1 MPWIVEAVSGEG
13 RIGREGFDSE
23 LNMRMSEMVSGI
35 GAVFARLANVV
46 PPPDL

>member
-1 MPWIVEAVSGEG
+1 MG
-13 RIGREGFDSE
+13 RDGFDSE
-23 LNMRMSEMVSGI
+23 LNVRMSEMVSGI